1 MSEETQAADPNTL
14 AVLTTVPVLALAQPL
29 LDFLGANGV
38 AAFTSED
45 DTGLDAARHVDI
57 RVAIHDEERAQ
68 ALLAD
73 YWAANEA
80 KGDER

>member
-1 MSEETQAADPNTL
+1 MSDAVDPRDI
-14 AVLTTVPVLALAQPL
+14 VILTTVPVLALAQPL

-38 AAFTSED
+38 EAFTIED
-45 DTGLDAARHVDI
+45 DTGLDAARIVEI
-57 RVAIHDEERAQ
+57 LVASANEARAK

-80 KGDER
+80 KGDEM